1 MAKIGVFWVH
11 NRTVI
16 GKAGSVEAGIEG
28 VPGIIDSHEN
38 HVDVWD
44 INRQWLREFPCLA
57 GVEYQ
62 EIPRGRVLFL
72 KKENRPLV
80 YLDKS
85 LMAIE
90 NRLLI
95 SKFFEFEQS
104 MALWKSDF
112 HYATSK
118 NELDNLFDE
127 NN

>member
-11 NRTVI
+11 NGTVI
-16 GKAGSVEAGIEG
+16 GKAESLEAGIEG
-28 VPGIIDSHEN
+28 VPGIIDSNEN
-38 HVDVWD
+38 HIDVWK
-44 INRQWLREFPCLA
+44 INRKWIREFPHLA

-85 LMAIE
+85 LMPSE

-95 SKFFEFEQS
+95 SEFFEFEQGT
-104 MALWKSDF
+104 ALWRSDP
-112 HYATSK
+112 HYTTSR

-127 NN
+127 K